1 MNDKKHSHYH
11 KQWGNE
17 SIDIYAVLAMFNVTD
32 QAIGHAIKKLLMG
45 GQRGHKDTL
54 KDWQEAIDSINRA
67 IEIKQFNEPHS

>member
-67 IEIKQFNEPHS
+67 IEIKQFNAPHS